1 MKTRTVSQ
9 SLTALLILLVGLV
22 TSCGRSP
29 APTPFPTRTRI
40 PTATPKATPTRT
52 PTPAPT
58 VAATKR
64 PTPQGLPAG
73 TSPGDTWARPT
84 DGMVMVYVPGGTFLM
99 GVAEDDPLVQ
109 SDEIPPHPVTLS
121 SFWIDQTEVTNGQ
134 FARCVTAGA
143 CQKPFTP
150 MFERHENYYGN
161 PEFDDYPVI
170 YVSWLHGHDYCAW
183 AGGALPT
190 EAQWEYAA
198 RGPEGFTYP
207 WGNDPPDETLLN
219 YDKNMSDTTP
229 VGAYPGGASWCGAVD
244 MAGNVYEWVAD
255 WYIRYPD
262 EALTDPIGPERG
274 IGHVLRGGSWRDP
287 LEFVRSANRYVIRE
301 AYRDYTVPSGHGFNL
316 GFRCAVS
323 P

>member
-1 MKTRTVSQ
+1 MKTFTVWQ
-9 SLTALLILLVGLV
+9 GTAVFVLLVGLV

-29 APTPFPTRTRI
+29 ASSPFPTRTRI
-40 PTATPKATPTRT
+40 PTSTPAPTPTVT

-58 VAATKR
+58 VAPTKR
-64 PTPQGLPAG
+64 PTPQGLPSGESA
-73 TSPGDTWARPT
+73 GDTWVRPA
-84 DGMVMVYVPGGTFLM
+84 DGMVMVYAPGGTFSM

-109 SDEIPPHPVTLS
+109 SDEVPPHAVTLS
-121 SFWIDQTEVTNGQ
+121 GFWIDQTEVTNAQ
-134 FARCVTAGA
+134 LARCVAAGA
-143 CQKPFTP
+143 CQPPFAP
-150 MFERHENYYGN
+150 VFERHEDYYGN
-161 PEFDDYPVI
+161 PEFDDYPAI

-198 RGPEGFTYP
+198 RGPEGLTYP
-207 WGNDPPDETLLN
+207 WGNDAPNDTLLN
-219 YDKNMSDTTP
+219 YDKNMNDNVAAGS
-229 VGAYPGGASWCGAVD
+229 YPKGASWCGAMD

-255 WYIRYPD
+255 WYMTYPD
-262 EALTDPIGPERG
+262 EALTDPTGPERG
-274 IGHVLRGGSWRDP
+274 IGHVLRGGSWYDG

-301 AYRDYTVPSGHGFNL
+301 AYRDYTVPSGHGFSL